1 MPCTNNLACNDFLSC
16 TALAMMLKVLA
27 AFREGFVK
35 MPALIGI
42 EKGKQNDDSNR
53 KRCTDA

>member
-1 MPCTNNLACNDFLSC
+1 MPCTNNPARNDFLSC
-16 TALAMMLKVLA
+16 TASTMILKVLA

-35 MPALIGI
+35 MPAVIGK
-42 EKGKQNDDSNR
+42 EKGKQHDNSNR